1 MAGST
6 GSGRRSMP
14 LRLSA
19 LDTGFDTEFEK
30 FIARRRDSVDDVA
43 AVVAA
48 IIADVRTRGDA
59 TVAGMAF
66 IRTELGYAA
75 VPPGTYIPA
84 ADTGVQRAPRR
95 TPSVSV

>member
-1 MAGST
+1 
-6 GSGRRSMP
+6 MP

-48 IIADVRTRGDA
+48 
-59 TVAGMAF
+59 MLQ
-66 IRTELGYAA
+66 ELFENEIM
-75 VPPGTYIPA
+75 T
-84 ADTGVQRAPRR
+84 
-95 TPSVSV
+95 